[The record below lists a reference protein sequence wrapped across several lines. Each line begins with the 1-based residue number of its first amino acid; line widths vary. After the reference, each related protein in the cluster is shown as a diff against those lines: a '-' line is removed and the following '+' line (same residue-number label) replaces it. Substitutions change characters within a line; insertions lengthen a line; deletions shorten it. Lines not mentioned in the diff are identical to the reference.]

1 MACRIR
7 HVRALS
13 APLCAV
19 LLAGCASTVV
29 SLTPSPQA
37 PVCERSATALV
48 LWAPEWRP
56 EQKDVAQRE
65 AAAAKGLQDFFGSS
79 GCFAQ
84 AALRRMQSLGAT
96 AVSAQRAAEAGRF
109 DRVVV
114 IAVREL
120 GRWSSCCRP
129 LLWSKAAQRCSCT
142 SASCRCRA
150 ARHLA
155 HSRFTGET
163 AARAYSGVLQACL
176 PTCRPHWSPR
186 CSRARLCGD
195 ARRRRNGR
203 GPEPFAK
210 LRGRPCEAAFD
221 RGQPGRTRSGLA

>member
-7 HVRALS
+7 RLRALT
-13 APLCAV
+13 APFCAALV
-19 LLAGCASTVV
+19 AGCASTVV

-65 AAAAKGLQDFFGSS
+65 AAVAKGLQDFFGSS

-84 AALRRMQSLGAT
+84 AALRRMTSLGAT
-96 AVSAQRAAEAGRF
+96 AVSAQHAAEAGRF

-120 GRWSSCCRP
+120 GPVVKLLSSAALVEGGTEV
-129 LLWSKAAQRCSCT
+129 LLHVSTLPSPGAPPRAFTAHWRNGGPGVLRGVASLPADMQAALVAALQPGE
-142 SASCRCRA
+142 A
-150 ARHLA
+150 AR
-155 HSRFTGET
+155 
-163 AARAYSGVLQACL
+163 
-176 PTCRPHWSPR
+176 
-186 CSRARLCGD
+186 
-195 ARRRRNGR
+195 
-203 GPEPFAK
+203 
-210 LRGRPCEAAFD
+210 
-221 RGQPGRTRSGLA
+221 